1 MRKRWQRRAR
11 CWNLWTDWR
20 LGARPCQATKLG
32 SNYDANDR
40 SWPNSDIREW
50 LLSTQSDLRAARKRT
65 LRLAATFKSNGRVDP
80 HLRSFKFPE
89 SGTFPQPG
97 SERSAPY
104 GRGAAAGTPSL
115 GRVAGR
121 RAAQAGPAFVICPG
135 LRKHP
140 RPQRRHWVCEKSKAL
155 SRLFAAAS
163 RLPRGANCQ
172 RVSMS
177 FRIETVS

>member
-1 MRKRWQRRAR
+1 MATTHTPGITV
-11 CWNLWTDWR
+11 LAD
-20 LGARPCQATKLG
+20 GRPKG
-32 SNYDANDR
+32 
-40 SWPNSDIREW
+40 DI
-50 LLSTQSDLRAARKRT
+50 RAARKRT

-80 HLRSFKFPE
+80 RLRSFKFPE

-97 SERSAPY
+97 SERSAPS

-121 RAAQAGPAFVICPG
+121 RAAQAGPAFVICPS
-135 LRKHP
+135 LPKHP